1 MMQQKD
7 IYYIDKV
14 LNGDSGSF
22 AILVNRYKNMVFT
35 IVKRILKSHEDA
47 EEVAQDVFI
56 KAYQSLNKFKKEAKF
71 STWLYRIAFNTAV
84 SKTRKKKFEVSA
96 IDDNMVENYTHDDLV
111 EELDEFVYE
120 DRKKY
125 FENAL
130 KKIPQEDALLL
141 TMFYMEEQTI
151 EEISTVTGLSASNV
165 KVKLH
170 RIRKKIYET
179 IDEMIKLRVGETL

>member
-1 MMQQKD
+1 MQQKD
-7 IYYIDKV
+7 IHYIDKV
-14 LNGDSGSF
+14 LDGDSGSF

>member
-22 AILVNRYKNMVFT
+22 AVLVNRYKNMVFT

-111 EELDEFVYE
+111 EELDEFAYE

-170 RIRKKIYET
+170 RIRKKLYQT

>member
-1 MMQQKD
+1 M
-7 IYYIDKV
+7 
-14 LNGDSGSF
+14 
-22 AILVNRYKNMVFT
+22 VNRYKNMVFT